1 MVQRAR
7 TLLITGAALL
17 AVAGVVAAHM
27 MREARLSEASLREHG
42 AIVLP
47 TAIEIEP
54 FQLVNHRGEA
64 FTNEDLEGHWTLA
77 FFGYTACPDICPI
90 TMRVLSESRRALLD
104 QWGLDVRVLMVTV
117 DPGRDTPERLS
128 EYLEHFS
135 PEFVGVT
142 GTGDALS
149 AFARQLHVASH
160 RGEGDH
166 RASYLVAH
174 SGNIVVLN
182 PRGLYHG
189 VLKMPHR
196 AEGVAAMVGAMA
208 RGF

>member
-1 MVQRAR
+1 M
-7 TLLITGAALL
+7 
-17 AVAGVVAAHM
+17 AGLVAAHM
-27 MREARLSEASLREHG
+27 LREARLSEASLREHG
-42 AIVLP
+42 AIVLSTP
-47 TAIEIEP
+47 IEIEP
-54 FQLVNHRGEA
+54 LQLVNHRGEV

-77 FFGYTACPDICPI
+77 FFGYTSCPDICPT

-104 QWGLDVRVLMVTV
+104 QRGLDVRVLMVSV

-135 PEFVGVT
+135 PDFVGVT
-142 GTGDALS
+142 GTAEALS
-149 AFARQLHVASH
+149 AFARQLHVASD
-160 RGEGDH
+160 RVEGDDP
-166 RASYLVAH
+166 ASYLVAH

-196 AEGVAAMVGAMA
+196 AEGVAAMVDAMV
-208 RGF
+208 RRF